1 MTAKKIR
8 RVFLAAPLFSTG
20 DRTFCRL
27 LLEVLRGDLGL
38 EAYWAWDTVDEDAV
52 GPELGVESGEG
63 WQIRLREKLR
73 EAGREEEAGALIFRN
88 DRSLLDRADLVVA
101 ILDGSDVDS
110 GTAWEIGYAY
120 ARGKPIIGIRTDV
133 RDFMDGAPV
142 NVMLEWSI
150 RERGRDFLIMVN
162 PLEEV
167 DLREKLASRLRKLI
181 AALEEAGGDGE

>member
-1 MTAKKIR
+1 MTIKKIR

-27 LLEVLRGDLGL
+27 LLEVLREDLGL

-150 RERGRDFLIMVN
+150 RERGRDFLIIVN

>member
-1 MTAKKIR
+1 MIAKKIR

-20 DRTFCRL
+20 DRAFCRL
-27 LLEVLRGDLGL
+27 LLEILREDLGL
-38 EAYWAWDTVDEDAV
+38 ETYWAWDTVDENAV
-52 GPELGVESGEG
+52 GPELGVEPGEG

-73 EAGREEEAGALIFRN
+73 KAGREEAGALIFRS

-120 ARGKPIIGIRTDV
+120 ARGKPIIGIRTDI
-133 RDFMDGAPV
+133 RDFMDEAPV

-150 RERGRDFLIMVN
+150 KERGRDFLVIVD
-162 PLEEV
+162 PLEEAG
-167 DLREKLASRLRKLI
+167 LREKLASRLKKLI
-181 AALEEAGGDGE
+181 AALEAGEGEE